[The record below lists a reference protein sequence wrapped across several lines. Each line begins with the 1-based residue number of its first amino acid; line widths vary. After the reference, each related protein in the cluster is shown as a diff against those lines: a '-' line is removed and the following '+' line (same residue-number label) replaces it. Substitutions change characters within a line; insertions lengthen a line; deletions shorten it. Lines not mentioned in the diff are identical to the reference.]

1 MEASRPSAATVM
13 GVDALGIGLGGGFG
27 GWGGA
32 LDGNFAGDA
41 VTLFADMK
49 EQQMAQ
55 VTSSS

>member
-1 MEASRPSAATVM
+1 LLSHFAPLTAGVM

-32 LDGNFAGDA
+32 FDGNLAGDA

-55 VTSSS
+55 V

>member
-1 MEASRPSAATVM
+1 M
-13 GVDALGIGLGGGFG
+13 GADALGLGLGGGLG

-32 LDGNFAGDA
+32 FDGNVAGDA

-55 VTSSS
+55 V